1 VESGEI
7 HLCSVCFD
15 KFLITKEKYKIDRRI
30 SILYL
35 CIYFLEKQS
44 TVTMI
49 TISVVV
55 MIALISNTNGIY
67 AQENKI
73 TIMNKSYKYFA
84 IQDIKS
90 SVPDNF
96 APEH

>member
-1 VESGEI
+1 M
-7 HLCSVCFD
+7 
-15 KFLITKEKYKIDRRI
+15 
-30 SILYL
+30 
-35 CIYFLEKQS
+35 EKQS

-84 IQDIKS
+84 IQDTKS